1 MNRYQD
7 NTSPEPNIGLNLND
21 CYKTPNVQQ
30 YSSLYPINQLYPTP
44 PSDNDSSPVTDNS
57 CKISSENFSTPVLSY
72 YDQNSFNSESQDGS
86 FYRKISQEEKNVQSN
101 METKPS
107 STSRFKRR
115 SRTTYTKTQLDAL
128 EATFQ
133 KTHYPEIRVVDDL
146 SSMLNLSTERIS
158 IWFQNRRARFKKAR
172 KLETQEN
179 RMALENV
186 NQVPVNNYAYPTGYP
201 ITNYQNL
208 GVVNQENFSR
218 NLFNSFAPI
227 QDDQNSRVP
236 LANHLNKSSY
246 YGQVLGMQQQQ
257 IGTQL
262 GFYQNNLSTET

>member
-7 NTSPEPNIGLNLND
+7 NISPEPNIGLNLNE
-21 CYKTPNVQQ
+21 CYKTPNLQQ
-30 YSSLYPINQLYPTP
+30 YPNIYSISQLYPTP
-44 PSDNDSSPVTDNS
+44 PSDSDSSLVVENN
-57 CKISSENFSTPVLSY
+57 CKISGDNFSTPVLTY
-72 YDQNSFNSESQDGS
+72 YDQNNFNNESQDGTA
-86 FYRKISQEEKNVQSN
+86 YRNIQKDEKNTQSSG
-101 METKPS
+101 ESKPN
-107 STSRFKRR
+107 SRFKRR

-179 RMALENV
+179 RMSIENN
-186 NQVPVNNYAYPTGYP
+186 NQVPTNSYSYPAGYP
-201 ITNYQNL
+201 SFGNMLASKQD
-208 GVVNQENFSR
+208 NFSR

-227 QDDQNSRVP
+227 QENQSFRHP
-236 LANHLNKSSY
+236 FASHLNKTNY
-246 YGQVLGMQQQQ
+246 YGEVTGIQQ
-257 IGTQL
+257 TL
-262 GFYQNNLSTET
+262 NSTLNFYQNHLTPET